1 MSKQRSVLLDTGFFI
16 RLLNR
21 QEKLHKN
28 AVDYFR
34 YFIEH
39 DYILKIS
46 TIAIAEYC
54 VKGDVFDLPLRNL
67 MIVPFNYAHSVRA
80 GKMIATVIEEKARR
94 GAVFSQRVIVPNDTK
109 MFAQADTEEDIQ
121 MYVTADGE
129 SKKIFDLLN
138 REPLTFQFIDIS
150 TPCSSTFGVL
160 VFE

>member
-34 YFIEH
+34 YFLEH
-39 DYILKIS
+39 DYVLKIS

-67 MIVPFNYAHSVRA
+67 MVVPFNYAHSVRA

-94 GAVFSQRVIVPNDTK
+94 GAVISQRVIVPNDTK

-121 MYVTADGE
+121 LYVTADGE

-138 REPLTFQFIDIS
+138 REPLSFQFIDIS
-150 TPCSSTFGVL
+150 TPCFSTFGVFD
-160 VFE
+160 FE